1 MERLLLEFT
10 AGSGARNWLE
20 AVGRSNSDSLRAL
33 GDDYL
38 RSAAK
43 YRRTDCP
50 IFTDKMPNNW
60 SYVGLIHLM
69 LPGAKIIDVRRH
81 SLACCFANFALY
93 FNRNTHFASR
103 LKALGKFYRAYVEL
117 MDHFALALLVSLHHV
132 LYERLVY
139 ERDGLLGR

>member
-1 MERLLLEFT
+1 MIR
-10 AGSGARNWLE
+10 RPP
-20 AVGRSNSDSLRAL
+20 RSTRTDTLFPYTTLFRS
-33 GDDYL
+33 DDYL

-81 SLACCFANFALY
+81 PLACCFANFALY
-93 FNRNTHFASR
+93 FNRNTNFASS
-103 LKALGKFYRAYVEL
+103 LEDLGKDRKSV
-117 MDHFALALLVSLHHV
+117 V
-132 LYERLVY
+132 
-139 ERDGLLGR
+139 